1 MAVRWGNLPGGFFL
15 KIALET
21 VTRRATTTGPMKTQL
36 DQFVIRTERVGEPIP
51 QITADTPEMIHEFH
65 QLVIRPTM
73 HEGKEHVHVV
83 LLNSRL
89 KVIGFHLVSMG
100 TVTEAVAHPREILRP
115 VILAGAYG
123 FAVIHNHPSG
133 DPSPS
138 RADEQITRR
147 LVDASAIMQVRMI
160 DHVIAAD
167 APMRGGPR
175 YYSFREAGLIP

>member
-1 MAVRWGNLPGGFFL
+1 M
-15 KIALET
+15 IILET
-21 VTRRATTTGPMKTQL
+21 VTRRATTKGPMKTQL

-73 HEGKEHVHVV
+73 QEGKEHLHVV
-83 LLNSRL
+83 LLGSRL
-89 KVIGFHLVSMG
+89 RVMGWHLVSMG
-100 TVTEAVAHPREILRP
+100 GLAETHAHPREILRP

-138 RADEQITRR
+138 RADEMMTRR

-167 APMRGGPR
+167 APMRGGSR
-175 YYSFREAGLIP
+175 YYSLREAGMIP